1 MSYIHI
7 LFTTTIRRS
16 RHALYLFFLTFVCA
30 ILGTTGVYFRH
41 IITEYNDSILAD
53 TGYTLSLSH
62 DDGTVIPATILQQL
76 EALPAVD
83 GLNMMNSALLQP
95 VNFHNSV
102 PQNTTDVFSTQEAS
116 EIRLLGNYD
125 ITKNLT
131 FKQHCQFV
139 SGHIPDAS
147 QSGVLIDDWLARQNS
162 LSIGDAITL
171 SDSEKQYTFTVQ
183 GIYTTTSSI
192 IEEQDT
198 GEYTEYAV
206 TPYSYIFC
214 DLDSYNQ
221 IQSVALDKD
230 SVSLYGK
237 DFASLSIITEEI
249 RSMGLLDAGYSLFN
263 VTAYETN
270 FSTVAFRSMKTMA
283 SLMSAISISVAGL
296 ILFLVILLWL
306 RTNYHDI
313 AILLTLGQS
322 RVAII
327 WQYFL
332 STTFVVGAALLVAAP
347 LCMLQAYWFDPA
359 LAQTAFSITGA
370 ASGNGAIAEIDSHMV
385 AALQTSLSLGD
396 CLRANLVYLI
406 ISWAGVLLA
415 SVEIIKCRPRI
426 LFHLK

>member
-41 IITEYNDSILAD
+41 IITAYNDSILTD
-53 TGYTLSLSH
+53 TGYVLSLSH
-62 DDGTVIPATILQQL
+62 DDGTVIPETILQQL
-76 EALPAVD
+76 EALPNVD
-83 GLNMMNSALLQP
+83 GLNMMDSALLQP

-102 PQNTTDVFSTQEAS
+102 PQNTADVFSTQEAK
-116 EIRLLGNYD
+116 EIRFLGNYD
-125 ITKNLT
+125 ITMNLT
-131 FKQHCQFV
+131 FKQHCQLV

-147 QSGVLIDDWLARQNS
+147 HPGVLIDDWLASQNA
-162 LSIGDAITL
+162 LSIGDTITL
-171 SDSEKQYTFTVQ
+171 SDGQKQYTFTVQ
-183 GIYTTTSSI
+183 GIYTTASSI

-221 IQSVALDKD
+221 IQSIALDKD

-237 DFASLSIITEEI
+237 DLASLSTITEEI
-249 RSMGLLDAGYSLFN
+249 RSMGLLDSGYSLFN
-263 VTAYETN
+263 VTEYETN

-322 RVAII
+322 RAAII

-332 STTFVVGAALLVAAP
+332 STTFVVCAALLIAAP
-347 LCMLQAYWFDPA
+347 LCMLLAYWLGPV

-370 ASGNGAIAEIDSHMV
+370 TGGNGTIAEIDSHMV
-385 AALQTSLSLGD
+385 EALQTSLSLVD
-396 CLRANLVYLI
+396 CLKANLIYLM
-406 ISWAGVLLA
+406 ISWAGVLFA
-415 SVEIIKCRPRI
+415 SVKIIKCRPRI

>member
-76 EALPAVD
+76 EALPAID

-183 GIYTTTSSI
+183 GIYTTTFSVI
-192 IEEQDT
+192 WTAIT
-198 GEYTEYAV
+198 RYKAL
-206 TPYSYIFC
+206 PLIKILYSC
-214 DLDSYNQ
+214 M
-221 IQSVALDKD
+221 
-230 SVSLYGK
+230 
-237 DFASLSIITEEI
+237 E
-249 RSMGLLDAGYSLFN
+249 
-263 VTAYETN
+263 
-270 FSTVAFRSMKTMA
+270 KT
-283 SLMSAISISVAGL
+283 LQV
-296 ILFLVILLWL
+296 FL
-306 RTNYHDI
+306 
-313 AILLTLGQS
+313 
-322 RVAII
+322 
-327 WQYFL
+327 
-332 STTFVVGAALLVAAP
+332 
-347 LCMLQAYWFDPA
+347 
-359 LAQTAFSITGA
+359 
-370 ASGNGAIAEIDSHMV
+370 
-385 AALQTSLSLGD
+385 
-396 CLRANLVYLI
+396 
-406 ISWAGVLLA
+406 
-415 SVEIIKCRPRI
+415 
-426 LFHLK
+426 